1 MKDRFLSSCRT
12 PGAIRS
18 TAQATQ
24 GVQTIFSPFPAIR
37 RRISGLSKEP
47 HLQDFSGLGLAAPL
61 LLALNKLG
69 YATPTPIQAQAI
81 PHVMA
86 GRDLVGIAQTG
97 TGKTAAFA
105 LPILHRLLA
114 NPQPAPRGGA
124 RVLVLSPTRELASQI
139 AESFRSLGSQMQLSV
154 AVVFG
159 GVPHG
164 AQIRALQR
172 GLDILVATPGRLV
185 DHLDSRVAHLGKTEF
200 FVLDEVD
207 QMLDLG
213 FAKSIRRIVGTL
225 PKQRQNLF
233 FSATMPTEIARL
245 AGELLHDPVQ
255 VSVTPVAKTADRVN
269 QQVLFVETHR
279 KRDVLVNL
287 LADSAMTRTIVF
299 TRTKRGADK
308 VTQHLDASGI
318 AAVAIHGN
326 KSQSQRERSLEAF
339 KAGRVRA
346 LVATDIAAR
355 GIDID
360 NVSHVV
366 NFDLPEVA
374 EAYVHRIGRTARA
387 GAAGVAISLCDGA
400 ERDLLRNIEK
410 LTRIALPTQDRRAAP
425 GSPESKP
432 PARATAA
439 RHDQDG
445 PQQERHQQERRAGA
459 ARPHGFGGRGPGA
472 HATRTPRAPYGA
484 RPQGSRG
491 QDAAV

>member
-1 MKDRFLSSCRT
+1 M
-12 PGAIRS
+12 
-18 TAQATQ
+18 
-24 GVQTIFSPFPAIR
+24 
-37 RRISGLSKEP
+37 
-47 HLQDFSGLGLAAPL
+47 QDFSGLGLAAPL
-61 LLALNKLG
+61 LLALSKLG
-69 YATPTPIQAQAI
+69 YVKPTPIQAQAI
-81 PHVMA
+81 PHLMA

-105 LPILHRLLA
+105 LPILNHLLA
-114 NPQPAPRGGA
+114 NPQQPPRGGA

-139 AESFRSLGSQMQLSV
+139 AESFRTLGSQMQLSV

-164 AQIRALQR
+164 AQIRALAK
-172 GLDILVATPGRLV
+172 GLDVLVATPGRLV

-233 FSATMPTEIARL
+233 FSATMPTEIAKL
-245 AGELLHDPVQ
+245 AAELLRDPVQ

-279 KRDVLVNL
+279 KRDVLVDL
-287 LADSAMTRTIVF
+287 LGNSAMARTIVF

-308 VTQHLDASGI
+308 VTQHLDAAGI

-360 NVSHVV
+360 NVTHVV

-387 GAAGVAISLCDGA
+387 GAEGVAISLCDGA

-410 LTRIALPTQDRRAAP
+410 LTRNALPTQDRRAAP

-432 PARATAA
+432 PVRTATPA
-439 RHDQDG
+439 RHYQDR
-445 PQQERHQQERRAGA
+445 PQQGHQQDRHQQERRAGA
-459 ARPHGFGGRGPGA
+459 GAARPHGRSAGA
-472 HATRTPRAPYGA
+472 HPVAARAPYGA
-484 RPQGSRG
+484 AARPQGQRPRG
-491 QDAAV
+491 DAAV

>member
-1 MKDRFLSSCRT
+1 LK
-12 PGAIRS
+12 
-18 TAQATQ
+18 
-24 GVQTIFSPFPAIR
+24 
-37 RRISGLSKEP
+37 
-47 HLQDFSGLGLAAPL
+47 DFSGLGLAAPL

-69 YATPTPIQAQAI
+69 YEKPTPIQAQAI
-81 PHVMA
+81 PLLMT

-114 NPQPAPRGGA
+114 HPQPAPRGGC

-139 AESFRSLGSQMQLSV
+139 AESFRALGSQMHLKI

-164 AQIRALQR
+164 AQIRALAQ

-213 FAKSIRRIVGTL
+213 FVKSIRRVVSLL
-225 PKQRQNLF
+225 PKRRQNLF

-245 AGELLHDPVQ
+245 AAELLVNPAQ
-255 VSVTPVAKTADRVN
+255 VSVTPVAKTADRVS
-269 QQVLFVETHR
+269 QQVLLVETHR
-279 KRDVLVNL
+279 KRDVLVDL
-287 LADSAMTRTIVF
+287 FADPAMTRTLVF

-308 VTQHLDASGI
+308 VTQHLDAAGI
-318 AAVAIHGN
+318 PAVAIHGN
-326 KSQSQRERSLEAF
+326 KSQPQRERSLEAF

-360 NVSHVV
+360 SVTHVV
-366 NFDLPEVA
+366 NFELPEVA

-387 GAAGVAISLCDGA
+387 GAEGIAISLCDGA

-410 LTRIALPTQDRRAAP
+410 LTRLNLPTQDRRAAP
-425 GSPESKP
+425 GSSEAKP
-432 PARATAA
+432 PAKPAQAPGRQPD
-439 RHDQDG
+439 RH
-445 PQQERHQQERRAGA
+445 HQAGRSAGA
-459 ARPHGFGGRGPGA
+459 PGH
-472 HATRTPRAPYGA
+472 HAPSAAPRARFGA
-484 RPQGSRG
+484 PRPQGDRRPRG
-491 QDAAV
+491 GRDAAYTT